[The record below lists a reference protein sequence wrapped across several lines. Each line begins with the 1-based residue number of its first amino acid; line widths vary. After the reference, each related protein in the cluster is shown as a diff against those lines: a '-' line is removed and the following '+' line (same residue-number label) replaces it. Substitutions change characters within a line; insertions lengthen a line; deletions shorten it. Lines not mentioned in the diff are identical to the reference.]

1 MYRPV
6 RTVAPADTPV
16 SLTEVKAHL
25 RVEDTASDTLITGL
39 IAAAVSYLDGWS
51 GILGRCLFTQ
61 TWRQD
66 FDDFRSCLRLP
77 LFPVASIS
85 SVKYLDTSEVEQ
97 TVSASDYR
105 LQNDDLGAFVRFD
118 DDYSFPSLNVN
129 DRPAVYVTYVAGEA
143 AADIPAAIKQG
154 MLLLIGAWFENRE
167 NAAIGVSVAALP
179 SSVAADA
186 LFAPFRRVRF

>member
-6 RTVAPADTPV
+6 RTVAPSDTPV

-25 RVEDTASDTLITGL
+25 DVSYTDKDTQITAIL
-39 IAAAVSYLDGWS
+39 NAAVGYLDGWS

-85 SVKYLDTSEVEQ
+85 SVKYLDTEEVEQ
-97 TVSASDYR
+97 TITSTNYR
-105 LQNDDLGAFVRFD
+105 LLEDDLGAYVRFD
-118 DDYSFPSLNVN
+118 DDYSFPSLNVT
-129 DRPAVYVTYVAGEA
+129 DRPAVSITYVAGQA
-143 AADIPAAIKQG
+143 AADIPPALKHAI
-154 MLLLIGAWFENRE
+154 LLLVRHWFDNPSAVIVGAP
-167 NAAIGVSVAALP
+167 AQALP
-179 SSVAADA
+179 MAVDA
-186 LFAPFRRVRF
+186 LVTPYRRIRF